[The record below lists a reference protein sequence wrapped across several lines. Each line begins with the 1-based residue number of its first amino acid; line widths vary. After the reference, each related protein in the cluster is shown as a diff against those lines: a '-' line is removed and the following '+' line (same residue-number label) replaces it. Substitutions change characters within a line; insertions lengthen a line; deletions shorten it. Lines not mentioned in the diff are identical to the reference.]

1 MPKFLFVV
9 RPGDLTYY
17 ISTFRRQP
25 FCPFLFINTSHISRL
40 SNQKMHSIRRAATR
54 ATLTSSVSAA
64 AVAPKSQTISSA
76 LRALNAAA
84 ISARYFSVAA
94 PRAFSRSVA
103 FRDEQQYQQEEGSQA
118 PREQRQPRQDP
129 SEHVLFVQN
138 YSFDVKPDDLS
149 EAFSKYGEVVG
160 VSMPPKRTFCFVYFK
175 DAESVITAAENVDGT
190 FWHGRRIVAK
200 PRPAGERPQG
210 GRRDSGDRGDGRP
223 ARVNRAYDGPPTNTL
238 YVGNIA
244 FEASDADLNNL
255 FASLKDVTDVRVA
268 VDRATGWPRGF
279 AHADFASIESA
290 AVAIESLKGAQIRGR
305 DLKVSFA
312 PATKETGRKDRQNR
326 KGRNPRERE
335 RGNNRSRDYN
345 NSQKEVEERVEVEHE
360 QAEEAQKEQKPEAGK
375 QDMNWNA

>member
-1 MPKFLFVV
+1 MP
-9 RPGDLTYY
+9 
-17 ISTFRRQP
+17 
-25 FCPFLFINTSHISRL
+25 N
-40 SNQKMHSIRRAATR
+40 NQKFSTHSIRRAATR

-64 AVAPKSQTISSA
+64 VAAPKSQTISSA
-76 LRALNAAA
+76 VRALNAAA

-94 PRAFSRSVA
+94 PKAFSRSVA
-103 FRDEQQYQQEEGSQA
+103 FRDEQQNQQEEDSQA

-175 DAESVITAAENVDGT
+175 DAESVATAAENVDGT

-200 PRPAGERPQG
+200 SRPAGGERPQG
-210 GRRDSGDRGDGRP
+210 GRRDSGDRRDNRAP
-223 ARVNRAYDGPPTNTL
+223 RVSRAYDGPPTNTL

-255 FASLKDVTDVRVA
+255 FSTLKDVTDVRVA

-279 AHADFASIESA
+279 AHADFASTEA
-290 AVAIESLKGAQIRGR
+290 ATAAIEALKGVQVRGR
-305 DLKVSFA
+305 DLKIAFA
-312 PATKETGRKDRQNR
+312 PASNKETGRTDRQNR
-326 KGRNPRERE
+326 KSRYPREG
-335 RGNNRSRDYN
+335 GNNRSRDHK
-345 NSQKEVEERVEVEHE
+345 NSQKEVEERVEVEHK
-360 QAEEAQKEQKPEAGK
+360 QAEEAQTEQKPEAGK